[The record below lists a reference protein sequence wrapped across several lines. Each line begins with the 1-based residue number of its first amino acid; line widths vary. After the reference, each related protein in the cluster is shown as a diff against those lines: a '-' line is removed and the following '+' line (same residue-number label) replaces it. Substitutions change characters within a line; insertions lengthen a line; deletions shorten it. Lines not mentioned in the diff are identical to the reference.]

1 MFVSLHGFGKRD
13 HGTADDP
20 TVRPPA
26 LGWRTA
32 RVACTRAALT
42 LHLRPQAP
50 LFYPSSGRTCGLEGR
65 GDDDGGDTTHIMGS
79 GDEGVKELFEK
90 DVSTPH
96 VVNVGIDRC
105 SSQTQQWRDAIRCVH
120 ACCCKPVGM
129 CNTQYCSALVPRVAP
144 RDLHSTKILPQM
156 VEFNPDLILV
166 SAGFD
171 AHREVASD
179 IVGAALLLQGSHT
192 SPSSGQAQPWLPRLD
207 RGGLQLGDTP
217 AAARLQ
223 HLLPST

>member
-1 MFVSLHGFGKRD
+1 MALASVTMALLTTPLYVPQPSCGVLHVL
-13 HGTADDP
+13 P
-20 TVRPPA
+20 
-26 LGWRTA
+26 
-32 RVACTRAALT
+32 ALT

-120 ACCCKPVGM
+120 ANQLVLCH
-129 CNTQYCSALVPRVAP
+129 TQHCSELVPRVP
-144 RDLHSTKILPQM
+144 HTLHSTKILPQM

-179 IVGAALLLQGSHT
+179 TVGAALLLQGSHT
-192 SPSSGQAQPWLPRLD
+192 SPLVRTSSTMA
-207 RGGLQLGDTP
+207 
-217 AAARLQ
+217 
-223 HLLPST
+223 S